1 VTDWLG
7 CPRIQYRSS
16 TKAKALPVLS
26 SARPHN
32 CQLTT
37 QAAAA
42 ALTQY
47 TAADGTCIWVVCVCV
62 WLANHGGYAHE
73 ASLSLPNTER
83 AVQSIALGV
92 VLCAELDRLRLFFI
106 HAHTHT
112 LTHTV
117 PCSQRRHACSRT
129 SAWLALSVFSIDFPQ
144 PTTIPSLLTDG
155 PTNSTGQRPCAVAV
169 CKSQAIAVCFGRLPT
184 NQPNERGREKRR
196 APPCVSQSLSLRR
209 CACLACLVEPP
220 ANQTTNQPTSWI
232 LIHR

>member
-16 TKAKALPVLS
+16 TKALPVLS

-112 LTHTV
+112 HSLTLCLARNGATHAAALV
-117 PCSQRRHACSRT
+117 HGWLYLSSVLISHNRRR
-129 SAWLALSVFSIDFPQ
+129 
-144 PTTIPSLLTDG
+144 SLL
-155 PTNSTGQRPCAVAV
+155 S
-169 CKSQAIAVCFGRLPT
+169 
-184 NQPNERGREKRR
+184 
-196 APPCVSQSLSLRR
+196 
-209 CACLACLVEPP
+209 
-220 ANQTTNQPTSWI
+220 
-232 LIHR
+232 